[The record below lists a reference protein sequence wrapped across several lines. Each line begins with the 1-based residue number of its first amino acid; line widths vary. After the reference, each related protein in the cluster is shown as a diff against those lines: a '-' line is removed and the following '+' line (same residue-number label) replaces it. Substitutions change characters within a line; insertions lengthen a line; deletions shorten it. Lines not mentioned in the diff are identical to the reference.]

1 MFGCPLPTPD
11 GATDAPVLG
20 GGPRRDKH
28 SPFGLPDEETFLK
41 DGEATVQWWKDTI
54 VNLRTEGAD
63 ARCGAVTLGTVAD
76 VFPNFLGAL
85 EKAGVDSAQIEG
97 AWVVPPFIVK
107 DLGGRAHWREARGR
121 LAPFLKNDV
130 WRRINAEAS
139 QGAAVDWQ
147 KMGLMAPNLVV
158 VKQRRAW
165 RELATVARSQ
175 VTWAATRRLAREAYV
190 GATRERA
197 WSLLVSAWPLRWSWL
212 IAWLLIDL
220 AVWSSYLATS
230 AVLPISRHDVIMF
243 LLANLMGGAQL
254 MRARAE
260 GDKALADAA
269 SFKTAGSVA
278 LRKGKLDVAIEQY
291 LEGEKCAAK
300 LADMPSLNRAFA
312 GRGAPLR
319 VACLN
324 NASLVRLKQQEWE
337 AAALLCERTLA
348 LDPEEPLARAKALFR
363 LAVGRAKL
371 GDEDAACEALQT
383 AHALVPTDSE
393 IEGMLTVLRWG
404 GERRRARARAA
415 ADASEADE
423 LDAALTGEVKR
434 ARTLRRSTRRCRA
447 TPAR

>member
-1 MFGCPLPTPD
+1 
-11 GATDAPVLG
+11 
-20 GGPRRDKH
+20 
-28 SPFGLPDEETFLK
+28 
-41 DGEATVQWWKDTI
+41 
-54 VNLRTEGAD
+54 
-63 ARCGAVTLGTVAD
+63 
-76 VFPNFLGAL
+76 
-85 EKAGVDSAQIEG
+85 
-97 AWVVPPFIVK
+97 
-107 DLGGRAHWREARGR
+107 
-121 LAPFLKNDV
+121 
-130 WRRINAEAS
+130 
-139 QGAAVDWQ
+139 
-147 KMGLMAPNLVV
+147 MGLMAPNLVV

-175 VTWAATRRLAREAYV
+175 VTWAATRRLAREAYI

-312 GRGAPLR
+312 GRGAPAAR
-319 VACLN
+319 
-324 NASLVRLKQQEWE
+324 RLPQQ
-337 AAALLCERTLA
+337 R
-348 LDPEEPLARAKALFR
+348 LARAPQAAGMGGGSA
-363 LAVGRAKL
+363 AVR
-371 GDEDAACEALQT
+371 
-383 AHALVPTDSE
+383 AHARARPRGAAGARQSPVPP
-393 IEGMLTVLRWG
+393 
-404 GERRRARARAA
+404 RRRARKARRRGRGVRGPPDGPRARADGQRDRGDAHGAAVGWRAA
-415 ADASEADE
+415 ARP
-423 LDAALTGEVKR
+423 R
-434 ARTLRRSTRRCRA
+434 ARRGGRVGGG
-447 TPAR
+447 